1 MILLQGLGC
10 TYSFCGKYESCA
22 DCVTDPSCGWCDS
35 SRSCLGGVAEGPPK
49 IECPDWFY
57 YYCYTVE
64 DGECSRDIMVSGK
77 EGERRKI
84 LIVYDFLNVFF
95 NNYVMRVEWYFA
107 RTNQIAALGYVYG
120 TNQIAA

>member
-95 NNYVMRVEWYFA
+95 NNYVMRV
-107 RTNQIAALGYVYG
+107 G
-120 TNQIAA
+120 